1 MTFKAVL
8 QYGRGWERVPSKVF
22 EERAGVLN
30 KAKKKGLTTF
40 ASTPTLEPM
49 KTSDL
54 TKRQQAVLKFI
65 RTFVESEGRSP
76 TLAEIA
82 KGVGSSAVSTIH
94 KHVQHLM
101 DKGFLLRSHGKGNNL
116 VVAEDAEPMVT
127 SAKPR
132 PEVRPDAAAMRI
144 FPFCGDVAAG
154 APILPET
161 RALPI
166 EVPNSIHR
174 QRDELFVLRVRGDS
188 MVEDA
193 ILDGD
198 LVVLQRKG
206 EYRNGDRV
214 VALIDQDEVT
224 LKEFRRDAQGIWL
237 IPHNPALQARCYT
250 PQRID
255 IQGALVGVM
264 RSC

>member
-1 MTFKAVL
+1 MKA
-8 QYGRGWERVPSKVF
+8 
-22 EERAGVLN
+22 
-30 KAKKKGLTTF
+30 
-40 ASTPTLEPM
+40 
-49 KTSDL
+49 SDL
-54 TKRQQAVLKFI
+54 TKRQQAVLNFI
-65 RTFVESEGRSP
+65 RTFLQEEGRSP
-76 TLAEIA
+76 TLSEIA

-101 DKGFLLRSHGKGNNL
+101 DKGFLVRSHGKGNNL
-116 VVAEDAEPMVT
+116 VVATGAEDVAQP
-127 SAKPR
+127 PR
-132 PEVRPDAAAMRI
+132 VGRTESRGDTTPIVRI

-154 APILPET
+154 SPILPES

-188 MVEDA
+188 MVDDA

-214 VALIDQDEVT
+214 VALIDREEVT
-224 LKEFRRDAQGIWL
+224 LKEFRRDVKGVWL
-237 IPHNPALQARCYT
+237 IPHIRELSPRCYP
-250 PQRID
+250 PQSID
-255 IQGALVGVM
+255 IQGVLVGVM

>member
-1 MTFKAVL
+1 MKA
-8 QYGRGWERVPSKVF
+8 
-22 EERAGVLN
+22 
-30 KAKKKGLTTF
+30 
-40 ASTPTLEPM
+40 
-49 KTSDL
+49 SDL
-54 TKRQQAVLKFI
+54 TKRQQAVLNFI
-65 RTFVESEGRSP
+65 RAFLQEEGRSP
-76 TLAEIA
+76 TLSEIA

-101 DKGFLLRSHGKGNNL
+101 DKGFLVRSHGKGNNL
-116 VVAEDAEPMVT
+116 VVAAAGAHGSTDEAGDRGDAVPST
-127 SAKPR
+127 LR
-132 PEVRPDAAAMRI
+132 PAAMRI
-144 FPFCGDVAAG
+144 IPFFGDVAAG
-154 APILPET
+154 APILPES

-174 QRDELFVLRVRGDS
+174 QRDEIFVLRVRGDS

-214 VALIDQDEVT
+214 VALLDGEEVT
-224 LKEFRRDAQGIWL
+224 LKEFQRDQKGIWL
-237 IPHNPALQARCYT
+237 VPHNPELKPKHYAPHRVE
-250 PQRID
+250 
-255 IQGALVGVM
+255 IQGLLIGVM

>member
-1 MTFKAVL
+1 MKA
-8 QYGRGWERVPSKVF
+8 
-22 EERAGVLN
+22 
-30 KAKKKGLTTF
+30 
-40 ASTPTLEPM
+40 
-49 KTSDL
+49 SDL

-65 RTFVESEGRSP
+65 RTFVQSEGRSP
-76 TLAEIA
+76 TLADIA

-101 DKGFLLRSHGKGNNL
+101 DKGFLVRSHGKGNNL
-116 VVAEDAEPMVT
+116 VVSTEKEEDALP
-127 SAKPR
+127 PR
-132 PEVRPDAAAMRI
+132 TGRSEARAETTPIVRI

-154 APILPET
+154 SPILPES

-188 MVEDA
+188 MVDDA

-214 VALIDQDEVT
+214 VALIDREEVT
-224 LKEFRRDAQGIWL
+224 LKEFRRDTKGVWL
-237 IPHNPALQARCYT
+237 IPHNSELQPHCYAA
-250 PQRID
+250 QRID
-255 IQGALVGVM
+255 IQGVLVGVM

>member
-1 MTFKAVL
+1 
-8 QYGRGWERVPSKVF
+8 
-22 EERAGVLN
+22 
-30 KAKKKGLTTF
+30 
-40 ASTPTLEPM
+40 M

-65 RTFVESEGRSP
+65 RAFVQSEGRSP

-101 DKGFLLRSHGKGNNL
+101 DKGFLVRSHGKGNNL
-116 VVAEDAEPMVT
+116 VVSGGAEAESQSRPGRSEARLDANPPV
-127 SAKPR
+127 
-132 PEVRPDAAAMRI
+132 RI

-154 APILPET
+154 SPILPES

-188 MVEDA
+188 MVDDA

-214 VALIDQDEVT
+214 VALIDREEVT
-224 LKEFRRDAQGIWL
+224 LKEFRRDTKGVWL
-237 IPHNPALQARCYT
+237 IPHNPELQPRCYP
-250 PQRID
+250 PQNID
-255 IQGALVGVM
+255 IQGVLVGVM

>member
-1 MTFKAVL
+1 MKA
-8 QYGRGWERVPSKVF
+8 
-22 EERAGVLN
+22 
-30 KAKKKGLTTF
+30 
-40 ASTPTLEPM
+40 
-49 KTSDL
+49 SDL

-65 RTFVESEGRSP
+65 RTFVQSEGRSP

-101 DKGFLLRSHGKGNNL
+101 DKGFLVRSHGKGNNL
-116 VVAEDAEPMVT
+116 VVAGAPEEEAAPQRAAR
-127 SAKPR
+127 S
-132 PEVRPDAAAMRI
+132 EVRSDAMPTARI
-144 FPFCGDVAAG
+144 LPFCGDVAAG
-154 APILPET
+154 SPILPES

-188 MVEDA
+188 MVDDA

-214 VALIDQDEVT
+214 VALIDREEVT
-224 LKEFRRDAQGIWL
+224 LKEFRRDSKGVWL
-237 IPHNPALQARCYT
+237 IPHNQELQPHCYA

-255 IQGALVGVM
+255 IQGVLVGVM

>member
-1 MTFKAVL
+1 MKA
-8 QYGRGWERVPSKVF
+8 
-22 EERAGVLN
+22 
-30 KAKKKGLTTF
+30 
-40 ASTPTLEPM
+40 
-49 KTSDL
+49 SDL
-54 TKRQQAVLKFI
+54 TKRQQAVLNFI
-65 RTFVESEGRSP
+65 RTFLQEEGRSP
-76 TLAEIA
+76 TLSEIA

-101 DKGFLLRSHGKGNNL
+101 DKGFLVRSHGKGNNL
-116 VVAEDAEPMVT
+116 VVSAAHPGEVAAEP
-127 SAKPR
+127 
-132 PEVRPDAAAMRI
+132 EAAPPALRTPSMRLI
-144 FPFCGDVAAG
+144 PFCGDVAAG
-154 APILPET
+154 APLLPES

-174 QRDELFVLRVRGDS
+174 QRDEIFVLRVRGDS

-214 VALIDQDEVT
+214 VALLDREEVT
-224 LKEFRRDAQGIWL
+224 LKEFRRDAKGVWL
-237 IPHNPALQARCYT
+237 VPHNPDLKPRLY
-250 PQRID
+250 PPDRVE
-255 IQGALVGVM
+255 IQGLLIGVM

>member
-1 MTFKAVL
+1 MKA
-8 QYGRGWERVPSKVF
+8 
-22 EERAGVLN
+22 
-30 KAKKKGLTTF
+30 
-40 ASTPTLEPM
+40 
-49 KTSDL
+49 SDL
-54 TKRQQAVLKFI
+54 TKRQQAVLRFI
-65 RTFVESEGRSP
+65 RSFVQGEGRSP
-76 TLAEIA
+76 TLVEIA

-101 DKGFLLRSHGKGNNL
+101 DKGFLVRSHGRGNNL
-116 VVAEDAEPMVT
+116 VVATGAEDEAGQPQPDRSGRSDSRAETASIV
-127 SAKPR
+127 
-132 PEVRPDAAAMRI
+132 RI

-154 APILPET
+154 SPILPES

-214 VALIDQDEVT
+214 VALIDQEEVT
-224 LKEFRRDAQGIWL
+224 LKEFRRDTKGVWL
-237 IPHNPALQARCYT
+237 IPHNPELKPRCYP
-250 PQRID
+250 PQQID
-255 IQGALVGVM
+255 IQGVLVGVM

>member
-1 MTFKAVL
+1 MKA
-8 QYGRGWERVPSKVF
+8 
-22 EERAGVLN
+22 
-30 KAKKKGLTTF
+30 
-40 ASTPTLEPM
+40 
-49 KTSDL
+49 SDL

-65 RTFVESEGRSP
+65 RTFVQSEGRSP

-101 DKGFLLRSHGKGNNL
+101 DKGFLVRSHGKGNNL
-116 VVAEDAEPMVT
+116 VVASAPEEEAAPQRAPRGETRSDAMPG
-127 SAKPR
+127 A
-132 PEVRPDAAAMRI
+132 RI
-144 FPFCGDVAAG
+144 LPFCGDVAAG
-154 APILPET
+154 SPILPES

-188 MVEDA
+188 MVDDA

-214 VALIDQDEVT
+214 VALIDREEVT
-224 LKEFRRDAQGIWL
+224 LKEFRRDSKGVWL
-237 IPHNPALQARCYT
+237 IPHNPDLQPHCYA

-255 IQGALVGVM
+255 IQGVLVGVM

>member
-1 MTFKAVL
+1 MKA
-8 QYGRGWERVPSKVF
+8 
-22 EERAGVLN
+22 
-30 KAKKKGLTTF
+30 
-40 ASTPTLEPM
+40 
-49 KTSDL
+49 SDL

-65 RTFVESEGRSP
+65 RTFVQDQGRSP

-101 DKGFLLRSHGKGNNL
+101 DKGFLVRSHGKGNNL
-116 VVAEDAEPMVT
+116 VVAAEP
-127 SAKPR
+127 
-132 PEVRPDAAAMRI
+132 EPDAGAARSLRNDARLEAAPVVRI
-144 FPFCGDVAAG
+144 IPFCGDVAAG
-154 APILPET
+154 SPILPES

-188 MVEDA
+188 MVDAA

-214 VALIDQDEVT
+214 VALIDQEEVT
-224 LKEFRRDAQGIWL
+224 LKEFRRDAKGVWL
-237 IPHNPALQARCYT
+237 IPHNPELQPRCYP

>member
-1 MTFKAVL
+1 MKA
-8 QYGRGWERVPSKVF
+8 
-22 EERAGVLN
+22 
-30 KAKKKGLTTF
+30 
-40 ASTPTLEPM
+40 
-49 KTSDL
+49 SDL

-65 RTFVESEGRSP
+65 RTFVQDEGRSP

-101 DKGFLLRSHGKGNNL
+101 DKGFLVRSHGKGNNL
-116 VVAEDAEPMVT
+116 VVAAETEPG
-127 SAKPR
+127 SARALRTEPR
-132 PEVRPDAAAMRI
+132 PEATPTTRI

-154 APILPET
+154 SPILPES

-174 QRDELFVLRVRGDS
+174 QREELFVLRVRGDS
-188 MVEDA
+188 MVDDA

-214 VALIDQDEVT
+214 VALIDQEEVT
-224 LKEFRRDAQGIWL
+224 LKEFRRDAKGVWL
-237 IPHNPALQARCYT
+237 IPHNPELQPRCYP
-250 PQRID
+250 PQTID
-255 IQGALVGVM
+255 IQGVLVGVM